1 MSRRPLLP
9 VLLCLLLA
17 GCGQGDP
24 NAWATD
30 DSSSSPRPGSS
41 SGVVAPG
48 LETDARSLPVVYV
61 SRVETRRGAYL
72 YSLQGED
79 YMERE
84 FLGLCR
90 AMLRNNPDTVVRLLP
105 APSLSNDEIGL
116 VSARVRET
124 GVRSIRIL
132 DSNGRENTRAS
143 TYE

>member
-1 MSRRPLLP
+1 MFRRTVLAVLP
-9 VLLCLLLA
+9 PLLLA
-17 GCGQGDP
+17 GCGQGPDALDP
-24 NAWATD
+24 GQ
-30 DSSSSPRPGSS
+30 DSPPTAGGGRGSS
-41 SGVVAPG
+41 VAID
-48 LETDARSLPVVYV
+48 LENDARFLPVVYV
-61 SRVETRRGAYL
+61 SRLDNRRGSYL
-72 YSLQGED
+72 YTVQGED

-90 AMLRNNPDTVVRLLP
+90 TMFNNNSETVVRLLP